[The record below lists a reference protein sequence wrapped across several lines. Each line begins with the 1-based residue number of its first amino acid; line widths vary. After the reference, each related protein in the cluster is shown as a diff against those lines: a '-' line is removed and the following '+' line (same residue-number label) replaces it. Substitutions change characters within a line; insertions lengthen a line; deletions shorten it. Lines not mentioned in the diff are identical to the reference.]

1 MTIGNHDPYLGAR
14 QAAGR
19 ICQFTA
25 LDSPGTHDPGAA
37 QRAAICGKLRQG
49 GQSRRAAKRGP
60 GASGDPAGARGPG
73 RRGPGM
79 PVALAAPVTP
89 AAISRPTARHMYVHA
104 RDSLPALPSSSGV
117 ETKCDRPVTAQHGR
131 GWDLPSDDFA
141 GQQLWHSTIIVAGW
155 HRALS
160 SGTPATAGPRHA
172 PSVPHSS
179 TLRDQHVMAS
189 EKAGKFPATRQTTKG

>member
-49 GQSRRAAKRGP
+49 GQSRRAAT
-60 GASGDPAGARGPG
+60 
-73 RRGPGM
+73 
-79 PVALAAPVTP
+79 LAAPVTP
-89 AAISRPTARHMYVHA
+89 AAMSRPTARHMYVHA

-141 GQQLWHSTIIVAGW
+141 AQEL
-155 HRALS
+155 
-160 SGTPATAGPRHA
+160 
-172 PSVPHSS
+172 
-179 TLRDQHVMAS
+179 
-189 EKAGKFPATRQTTKG
+189 